1 MTQCSLD
8 VEMYPKYGE
17 LCLRLCGCVFLPG
30 RGTHVLKS
38 YFHGPKLIPL
48 ERGSPQLF
56 DDVWQPI
63 SRRPLNFCC
72 IFNCVLKNM
81 PLIMWGKQNLRAVK
95 ELFHILG
102 LSFHV
107 LSQSSEYHTAWIC
120 WHFKLVFASPALY
133 TILILVYPILLW
145 IFAHSYLASQRKRNA
160 VRRGDG
166 FPTEAVL
173 CELG

>member
-1 MTQCSLD
+1 MLDRRRNVPKVWGIMINRKDRPSSTTFGNVRCEILKRGWHVWRNAPERNSSFEKLLSLTKID
-8 VEMYPKYGE
+8 TIIK
-17 LCLRLCGCVFLPG
+17 RIASAIRRCVV
-30 RGTHVLKS
+30 T
-38 YFHGPKLIPL
+38 YY
-48 ERGSPQLF
+48 
-56 DDVWQPI
+56 I

-107 LSQSSEYHTAWIC
+107 LSQSSEHHTAWIC

-133 TILILVYPILLW
+133 TILILVYPIL
-145 IFAHSYLASQRKRNA
+145 F
-160 VRRGDG
+160 
-166 FPTEAVL
+166 
-173 CELG
+173 